1 MEEAAVD
8 EMRSGNGGVLLA
20 VGGGVGEESDGC
32 GVLAAGD
39 HSNRATGGESGCD
52 VVMAVV
58 TKKGSG
64 QYINKFD
71 SIRRTLVA
79 SAIIIG
85 CLVMFVSY
93 FVSVRLLLVHLCL
106 CIAPPP
112 TPNLS
117 KMELLVR
124 MVYKLYYW

>member
-64 QYINKFD
+64 Q
-71 SIRRTLVA
+71 
-79 SAIIIG
+79 
-85 CLVMFVSY
+85 
-93 FVSVRLLLVHLCL
+93 
-106 CIAPPP
+106 
-112 TPNLS
+112 
-117 KMELLVR
+117 
-124 MVYKLYYW
+124 

>member
-8 EMRSGNGGVLLA
+8 EMRSGNGDVLLA

-39 HSNRATGGESGCD
+39 HSSRGTGGESGSVLMTDGMEEENKTDCNI

-64 QYINKFD
+64 Q
-71 SIRRTLVA
+71 
-79 SAIIIG
+79 
-85 CLVMFVSY
+85 
-93 FVSVRLLLVHLCL
+93 
-106 CIAPPP
+106 
-112 TPNLS
+112 
-117 KMELLVR
+117 
-124 MVYKLYYW
+124 